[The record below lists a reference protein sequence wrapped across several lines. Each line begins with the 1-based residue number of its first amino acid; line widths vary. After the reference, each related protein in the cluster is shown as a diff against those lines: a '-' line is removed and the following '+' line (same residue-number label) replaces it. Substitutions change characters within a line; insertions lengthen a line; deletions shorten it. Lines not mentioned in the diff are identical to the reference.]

1 LCDELRGTE
10 VSVRVRFGNGR
21 PESGASRAESGV
33 MKSVAPPSDLGEI
46 ALEKMAKERVAQSG
60 RD

>member
-10 VSVRVRFGNGR
+10 VSVRVRFGSGR
-21 PESGASRAESGV
+21 PEAAVSGV
-33 MKSVAPPSDLGEI
+33 MKSVAPPPDLEDTGEDRI
-46 ALEKMAKERVAQSG
+46 AQNG